1 MNNKKVLYVTLL
13 STSILLGLGSL
24 GFSIYMYNNPKVIY
38 VKGEDGEDGKDGAN
52 GKDGTNGINGKD
64 GSKGDTGATGPKGD
78 KGDTGDRGPQGEKGK
93 DGSSFLTGEG
103 VPSSTLG
110 NNGDTYLDTSSEN
123 LDLYKKV
130 DGSWTI
136 VAQLKDTSTSTI
148 NEESEG
154 EDTGDREV
162 VDEVIEEEDEENAS
176 SYSINISYS
185 SVITGCSVVAN
196 TNSAKANDLIT
207 LTIIESGDYTISTI
221 NVTHDDPVSSSP
233 YTLDVE
239 NYSLNSANN
248 KEITFTMPASNITL
262 EATFAIQMS

>member
-13 STSILLGLGSL
+13 STSILLGIGSL

-78 KGDTGDRGPQGEKGK
+78 KGDTGPQGEKGK

-130 DGSWTI
+130 DGSWII
-136 VAQLKDTSTSTI
+136 VAQLKDTSTTTI

-154 EDTGDREV
+154 EDAGDREV
-162 VDEVIEEEDEENAS
+162 VEVIEEEDEENAS
-176 SYSINISYS
+176 SYSIDISYS

-196 TNSAKANDLIT
+196 TNSANANDLIT

-233 YTLDVE
+233 YTLTINHE
-239 NYSLNSANN
+239 NLNSDGN
-248 KEITFTMPASNITL
+248 KFLTFTMPASNITL